1 MRNHYRRNTYREI
14 KRFLLPG
21 EWLQFNALRI
31 FSAISRPSTGFTDG
45 TAKQIL
51 RRPFVPPAPYHRQ
64 SSEMPCK
71 HA

>member
-1 MRNHYRRNTYREI
+1 MRDHYRRQYYREI

-21 EWLQFNALRI
+21 EWLQFNAFRI

-45 TAKQIL
+45 TATAIL
-51 RRPFVPPAPYHRQ
+51 RRPFAPPAPYHRQ
-64 SSEMPCK
+64 SSEYAGK